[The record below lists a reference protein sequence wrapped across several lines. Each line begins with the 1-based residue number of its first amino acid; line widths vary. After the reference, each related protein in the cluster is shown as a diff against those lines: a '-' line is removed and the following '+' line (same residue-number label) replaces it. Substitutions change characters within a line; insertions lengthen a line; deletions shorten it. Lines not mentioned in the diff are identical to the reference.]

1 MFEHNPAPGSTPFAE
16 RNEAVGTSETAHPW
30 YLIRTKSGKEQ
41 YVHRELSRRLPET
54 FMPMLETRS
63 RQRTVSLVPLFP
75 QYLFARLELAAHY
88 FEIRYM
94 PGVVGFIST
103 GYEPLAVAQT
113 IVDCVRSR
121 CRDGVV
127 QIPRRPF
134 QHNQHVRVIN
144 EPFRDF
150 DAIFEGYG
158 PAMAINMPAS
168 SVLLVWMLI
177 LGVFMWRRGRIDEM
191 PA

>member
-1 MFEHNPAPGSTPFAE
+1 MFDHNPAPGSTPPFAE
-16 RNEAVGTSETAHPW
+16 RNETVGMSATGLAW

-63 RQRTVSLVPLFP
+63 RQRTVSLLPLFP

-103 GYEPLAVAQT
+103 GCEPLAVTQT
-113 IVDCVRSR
+113 IVDNVRSR

-134 QHNQHVRVIN
+134 QHGQHVRIISG
-144 EPFRDF
+144 PFCDF
-150 DAIFEGYG
+150 DAIFEGYLSG
-158 PAMAINMPAS
+158 SKRVAILITTVEGSGVRVVADAAS
-168 SVLLVWMLI
+168 I
-177 LGVFMWRRGRIDEM
+177 TT
-191 PA
+191 

>member
-1 MFEHNPAPGSTPFAE
+1 MFEHNPAHESTSFAE
-16 RNEAVGTSETAHPW
+16 RNETVGMSATAPPW

-63 RQRTVSLVPLFP
+63 RRKNVSLVPLFP

-103 GYEPLAVAQT
+103 GGELLAVAQT
-113 IVDCVRSR
+113 IVDKIRSR

-127 QIPRRPF
+127 QIARPPF
-134 QHNQHVRVIN
+134 LHGQHVRIISG
-144 EPFRDF
+144 PFREF
-150 DAIFEGYG
+150 DAIFEGYLSG
-158 PAMAINMPAS
+158 TKRVAILIATVEGCGVRVVADAAS
-168 SVLLVWMLI
+168 I
-177 LGVFMWRRGRIDEM
+177 AI
-191 PA
+191 

>member
-1 MFEHNPAPGSTPFAE
+1 MFEHSPAHGSTPFAE
-16 RNEAVGTSETAHPW
+16 RNETVGMSATAPPW

-63 RQRTVSLVPLFP
+63 RRQRVSLVPLFP

-103 GYEPLAVAQT
+103 GGELLAVAQT
-113 IVDCVRSR
+113 IVDNIRSR

-127 QIPRRPF
+127 QIAPRPF
-134 QHNQHVRVIN
+134 QHGQQVRIISG
-144 EPFRDF
+144 PFREF
-150 DAIFEGYG
+150 DAIFEGDLSG
-158 PAMAINMPAS
+158 SKRVAILITTVEGCGVRVVADAAS
-168 SVLLVWMLI
+168 I
-177 LGVFMWRRGRIDEM
+177 
-191 PA
+191 AT

>member
-1 MFEHNPAPGSTPFAE
+1 MFEHNPALGSMPFAE
-16 RNEAVGTSETAHPW
+16 RNEPVGMSPTALPW

-63 RQRTVSLVPLFP
+63 QRKNVSLVPLFP

-103 GYEPLAVAQT
+103 GGELLAVAQT
-113 IVDCVRSR
+113 IVDNIRSR

-127 QIPRRPF
+127 QIPGGRSNTASTCGSSADRF
-134 QHNQHVRVIN
+134 
-144 EPFRDF
+144 
-150 DAIFEGYG
+150 
-158 PAMAINMPAS
+158 AS
-168 SVLLVWMLI
+168 SMRFLKAICPEASAL
-177 LGVFMWRRGRIDEM
+177 RS
-191 PA
+191 

>member
-1 MFEHNPAPGSTPFAE
+1 MFKHNPALGSMPFAE
-16 RNEAVGTSETAHPW
+16 RNEVVGMSPTALPW

-54 FMPMLETRS
+54 FMPMLESRS
-63 RQRTVSLVPLFP
+63 RRKSVSLVPLFP

-103 GYEPLAVAQT
+103 GGELLAVAQT
-113 IVDCVRSR
+113 IVDNIRSR

-127 QIPRRPF
+127 QI
-134 QHNQHVRVIN
+134 
-144 EPFRDF
+144 
-150 DAIFEGYG
+150 FEGYLSG
-158 PAMAINMPAS
+158 SKRVAILITTVEGCGVRVVADAAS
-168 SVLLVWMLI
+168 I
-177 LGVFMWRRGRIDEM
+177 AI
-191 PA
+191 

>member
-1 MFEHNPAPGSTPFAE
+1 MLEHNPASGSTPPSAE
-16 RNEAVGTSETAHPW
+16 NNQTVNMSASGLAW

-54 FMPMLETRS
+54 FMPMLERRS

-103 GYEPLAVAQT
+103 GCEPLAVTQT
-113 IVDCVRSR
+113 IVDNVRSR

-127 QIPRRPF
+127 QIPRRSF
-134 QHNQHVRVIN
+134 QHGQHVRIISG
-144 EPFRDF
+144 PFCHF
-150 DAIFEGYG
+150 DAIFEGYLSG
-158 PAMAINMPAS
+158 SKRVAILITTVEGSGVRVVADAAS
-168 SVLLVWMLI
+168 I
-177 LGVFMWRRGRIDEM
+177 TT
-191 PA
+191 

>member
-1 MFEHNPAPGSTPFAE
+1 MFEHDPAHGSTPLAE
-16 RNEAVGTSETAHPW
+16 RNGTVDMSATALAW

-41 YVHRELSRRLPET
+41 YLHRELSRRLPET

-63 RQRTVSLVPLFP
+63 RRQTVSLVPLFP
-75 QYLFARLELAAHY
+75 QYVFARLELAVHY

-103 GYEPLAVAQT
+103 GLEPLTVAQT
-113 IVDCVRSR
+113 IVDNIRSR

-134 QHNQHVRVIN
+134 QRGQHVRIIN
-144 EPFRDF
+144 GPFCDF
-150 DAIFEGYG
+150 DAIFEGYLSG
-158 PAMAINMPAS
+158 SKRVALLITTVEGCGMRLVADAASIAI
-168 SVLLVWMLI
+168 
-177 LGVFMWRRGRIDEM
+177 
-191 PA
+191 

>member
-1 MFEHNPAPGSTPFAE
+1 MFEHNPTHGCSPLAE
-16 RNEAVGTSETAHPW
+16 RNKTVDMSAAALAW

-63 RQRTVSLVPLFP
+63 RRQRVSLVPLFP

-103 GYEPLAVAQT
+103 GGELLAVAQT
-113 IVDCVRSR
+113 IVDNIRSR

-134 QHNQHVRVIN
+134 QHGQHVRIISG
-144 EPFRDF
+144 PLCDF
-150 DAIFEGYG
+150 DAIFEGYLSESKRV
-158 PAMAINMPAS
+158 AILITTVEGSGVRVVADAAS
-168 SVLLVWMLI
+168 I
-177 LGVFMWRRGRIDEM
+177 TT
-191 PA
+191 